1 MAGGLS
7 GYRAALVRRPL
18 TPGLISSSP
27 VTAGLP
33 PFICFSTS
41 YPELAADRHP
51 HALPRPRCIRTKPEK
66 IASAALDTDRT
77 WLYYS
82 DMYDPIAI
90 ALVHAAHRV
99 EARLEEAL
107 AGVGLSIAKFEALS
121 VLVSQDRPIS
131 LSELAEKLTCVRSNV
146 TQLVDRLEAD
156 GLVKRADDPADR
168 RAVRAEVT
176 ALGRKRHAA
185 GAKVVHA
192 VLQEV
197 AKELSAV
204 DPLVLKRA
212 LDAVQ

>member
-1 MAGGLS
+1 
-7 GYRAALVRRPL
+7 
-18 TPGLISSSP
+18 
-27 VTAGLP
+27 
-33 PFICFSTS
+33 
-41 YPELAADRHP
+41 
-51 HALPRPRCIRTKPEK
+51 
-66 IASAALDTDRT
+66 
-77 WLYYS
+77 
-82 DMYDPIAI
+82 MYDPIAI

-107 AGVGLSIAKFEALS
+107 AGVGLSIAKFEPLS

-131 LSELAEKLTCVRSNV
+131 LSQLAEKLTCVRSNV

-176 ALGRKRHAA
+176 ALGRKRKAA

-197 AKELSAV
+197 AKELSVV

>member
-1 MAGGLS
+1 
-7 GYRAALVRRPL
+7 
-18 TPGLISSSP
+18 
-27 VTAGLP
+27 
-33 PFICFSTS
+33 
-41 YPELAADRHP
+41 
-51 HALPRPRCIRTKPEK
+51 
-66 IASAALDTDRT
+66 
-77 WLYYS
+77 
-82 DMYDPIAI
+82 MYDPIAI

-99 EARLEEAL
+99 EARLEKAL
-107 AGVGLSIAKFEALS
+107 AGVGLSIAKFEPLS

-168 RAVRAEVT
+168 RAVRAEVSV
-176 ALGRKRHAA
+176 LGRKRQAA

-204 DPLVLKRA
+204 DPLALKRA

>member
-1 MAGGLS
+1 L
-7 GYRAALVRRPL
+7 LK
-18 TPGLISSSP
+18 
-27 VTAGLP
+27 
-33 PFICFSTS
+33 
-41 YPELAADRHP
+41 RHV
-51 HALPRPRCIRTKPEK
+51 LKRCIYGVDLKPKQGPQRPPPSIRFSRLSARKSRTPFQR
-66 IASAALDTDRT
+66 SGLDTDRT
-77 WLYYS
+77 WL
-82 DMYDPIAI
+82 
-90 ALVHAAHRV
+90 
-99 EARLEEAL
+99 
-107 AGVGLSIAKFEALS
+107 GLSIAKFEALS
-121 VLVSQDRPIS
+121 VVVSQDRPIS